1 MAFQQTAYSTANFV
15 VRDPFLRLTQQFE
28 DLKGEVLQQN
38 TVVDP
43 TVAGPSVNALLVT
56 ARTPVTNNTIY
67 KGMFCAYGNFYS
79 NTKGFETVGTA
90 RSDGS
95 AYTEDTLVSWASCGK
110 FFTPMILAKM
120 LEEGLITTQTTVA
133 SLVPDVFAANTG
145 SFLTSVTI
153 GAAAGAPSSTWTGA
167 TGTFN
172 WLSSNSYAGAGN
184 VQPGSIPNDLTA
196 TFTIDSLLQFN
207 FPFIYD
213 FNLAG
218 SPGAL
223 ILADNPGI
231 IGQGIYGGSPGSLV
245 GGFGGIWGFHTRRFV
260 TNFYAGNLTQD
271 PVYRAFQGQT
281 PVTVTASLTQ
291 LVQQNVLNNI
301 PALWIP
307 GAVRTV
313 NTLPYNTLGYLPSV
327 YGPSYELLGLCLE
340 RAVVAQTTFT
350 TLAAYAR
357 ARILTPLALTST
369 RIALQED
376 LSVVT
381 NYATRLAEST
391 FVRGN
396 GTGIYAV
403 TTATPNIF
411 SSTVTT
417 VVPSVTY
424 NYGIA
429 SGAYTVANTVAWDSE
444 APADGIARLST
455 LLNTSVAAGAGN
467 FFGGAPIVASI
478 KDFIRLL
485 SVLSFDGK
493 TFDGVR
499 VLSKQVCQYINQHK
513 VSGLTN
519 TWNFFPLSAEDGN
532 SSSEASGNVAAQ
544 NYDLITSNNL
554 WRNPLSQSA
563 AGLESTRFWF
573 NKQNGYYLVYGTQQN
588 SVGTTLGTV
597 FSNDLLEGLV
607 IASQRG
613 AY

>member
-56 ARTPVTNNTIY
+56 ARAPVGGINTY

-95 AYTEDTLVSWASCGK
+95 AYTEDTLISWASLGK

-133 SLVPDVFAANTG
+133 SLVPDVFASFTG
-145 SFLTSVTI
+145 SYLTSVTI
-153 GAAAGAPSSTWTGA
+153 PNPAGLAASSAWTGA

-172 WLSSNSYAGAGN
+172 WLTSNSYAGAGN
-184 VQPGSIPNDLTA
+184 IAPGAVPNDLTA

-213 FNLAG
+213 FNLVG
-218 SPGAL
+218 SPGAQF
-223 ILADNPGI
+223 LADTGI
-231 IGQGIYGGSPGSLV
+231 IGQGIYGTTAGGFV
-245 GGFGGIWGFHTRRFV
+245 GGFGGIWGFHTRKFL

-271 PVYRAFQGQT
+271 PVYRAFQGQA
-281 PVTVTASLTQ
+281 PVTVTATLTQ
-291 LVQQNVLNNI
+291 LIQQNRANNI

-307 GAVRTV
+307 GAVRTSD
-313 NTLPYNTLGYLPSV
+313 TLPFNTLGYLPSV

-340 RAVVAQTTFT
+340 RAIAAQTTYT
-350 TLAAYAR
+350 TISDYAR
-357 ARILTPLALTST
+357 AKILTPLALTST
-369 RIALQED
+369 RIAIQED

-391 FVRGN
+391 FIRGN
-396 GTGIYAV
+396 ATSIYA
-403 TTATPNIF
+403 TLPNIF
-411 SSTVTT
+411 ASNVTT
-417 VVPSVTY
+417 VVPTVTY

-429 SGAYTVANTVAWDSE
+429 TGAYTVANTVAWDSE
-444 APADGIARLST
+444 APADGIARVST
-455 LLNTSVAAGAGN
+455 LLNTTVAAGAGN
-467 FFGGAPIVASI
+467 YFGGAPIVASI
-478 KDFIRLL
+478 KDFVRLV
-485 SVLSFDGK
+485 SVLAFDGK

-513 VSGLTN
+513 VSGLSN
-519 TWNFFPLSAEDGN
+519 TWNFYPVSSDDSN
-532 SSSEASGNVAAQ
+532 SSTQSGGNVATQ
-544 NYDLITSNNL
+544 NWDLITSNNL

-563 AGLESTRFWF
+563 GGLESTRLWF
-573 NKQNGYYLVYGTQQN
+573 NQQNGYYLLYGTQQ
-588 SVGTTLGTV
+588 SSIGTTLGSAL
-597 FSNDLLEGLV
+597 SNDLLEALV
-607 IASQRG
+607 IASQKG
-613 AY
+613 SY

>member
-1 MAFQQTAYSTANFV
+1 
-15 VRDPFLRLTQQFE
+15 
-28 DLKGEVLQQN
+28 
-38 TVVDP
+38 
-43 TVAGPSVNALLVT
+43 
-56 ARTPVTNNTIY
+56 
-67 KGMFCAYGNFYS
+67 
-79 NTKGFETVGTA
+79 
-90 RSDGS
+90 
-95 AYTEDTLVSWASCGK
+95 
-110 FFTPMILAKM
+110 MILAKM

-145 SFLTSVTI
+145 SFLTQVTI
-153 GAAAGAPSSTWTGA
+153 PNPGGLAASSAWTGT

-184 VQPGSIPNDLTA
+184 IAPGTVPNDLTA

-207 FPFIYD
+207 FPFVYD
-213 FNLAG
+213 FNLFG
-218 SPGAL
+218 SNGAL
-223 ILADNPGI
+223 LLNDSGILA
-231 IGQGIYGGSPGSLV
+231 QGIYGTTAGGFV
-245 GGFGGIWGFHTRRFV
+245 GGFGGIWGFHTRKFL
-260 TNFYAGNLTQD
+260 TNIYAGTLTQD
-271 PVYRAFQGQT
+271 PVFRAFQGQA

-340 RAVVAQTTFT
+340 RAITAQTTFT

-357 ARILTPLALTST
+357 AKILTPLALTST

-455 LLNTSVAAGAGN
+455 LLNTTVAAGAGN

-478 KDFIRLL
+478 KDFIRLI

-519 TWNFFPLSAEDGN
+519 TWNAYPVSAEDGN

-544 NYDLITSNNL
+544 NYDLITNNNL
-554 WRNPLSQSA
+554 WRNPLAQSA

-588 SVGTTLGTV
+588 IVGTTLGTV